1 MLTKLSRQDMDERLP
16 KMASINNNNNI
27 NRNVS
32 ESCICVSDVLTS
44 VSTGFLS
51 DFGTVPSGLYFCFFS
66 PFYYFIT
73 PNEHCYQ
80 LYHGEYKL
88 HFNDMVMMLD

>member
-44 VSTGFLS
+44 VSTGFL
-51 DFGTVPSGLYFCFFS
+51 LYCELDLDLKILKFCVVYFF
-66 PFYYFIT
+66 
-73 PNEHCYQ
+73 
-80 LYHGEYKL
+80 
-88 HFNDMVMMLD
+88 HFFFHSINILIL

>member
-44 VSTGFLS
+44 VSTGFL
-51 DFGTVPSGLYFCFFS
+51 LYCELDLDPKILVFCVGYFFI
-66 PFYYFIT
+66 YFFFHSI
-73 PNEHCYQ
+73 NI
-80 LYHGEYKL
+80 LIL
-88 HFNDMVMMLD
+88 